1 MSLTTKNTRK
11 PVIIGITGAS
21 GSILAQVVIDR
32 LLDMEWPVIVTAS
45 SAARIVWRQEIEESF
60 GVSIERWMDSGLFTH
75 YAIGDLAA
83 PIASGTF
90 PIQGMAIV
98 PCSMATAAAVAT
110 GISDNLLR
118 RAADV
123 TLKERR
129 NFVVV
134 PRETPMTTIHLSNL
148 GTLSSL
154 GAIIL
159 PPHPAFYLDPQDI
172 ADIVD
177 FIAERVMLSLGVS
190 DALPTHL
197 QYESSEA
204 E

>member
-1 MSLTTKNTRK
+1 MSPATKNTRK
-11 PVIIGITGAS
+11 PVVIGITGAS

-45 SAARIVWRQEIEESF
+45 SAARIVWRQEVEESF
-60 GVSIERWMDSGLFTH
+60 GAAIERWMDSGLFTY

-90 PIQGMAIV
+90 PVQGMAIV

-129 NFVVV
+129 NLVVV
-134 PRETPMTTIHLSNL
+134 PRETPMTTIHLDNL
-148 GTLSSL
+148 GTLSNL

-159 PPHPAFYLDPQDI
+159 PPHPAFYLDPQGI

-177 FIAERVMLSLGVS
+177 FVAERVMLSLGVS
-190 DALPTHL
+190 DTLPAHL